1 MEIDKKIITK
11 EQLEKAMECKTA
23 EELMA
28 LAKSEGYAITKEQAE
43 AYLDEMENRQLDR
56 QDLDKV
62 AGGTAEQLC
71 WDNCPYLL

>member
-28 LAKSEGYAITKEQAE
+28 LAKSECIAT
-43 AYLDEMENRQLDR
+43 
-56 QDLDKV
+56 
-62 AGGTAEQLC
+62 
-71 WDNCPYLL
+71 LLLHSIATHC